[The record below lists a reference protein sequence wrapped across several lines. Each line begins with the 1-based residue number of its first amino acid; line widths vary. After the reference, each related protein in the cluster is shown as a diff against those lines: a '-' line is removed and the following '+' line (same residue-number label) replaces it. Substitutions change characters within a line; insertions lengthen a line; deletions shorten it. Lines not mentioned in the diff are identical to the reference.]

1 MKQCDYRLQSLEKES
16 IDFLWKSDT
25 LKLPYNPEYYLATNG
40 SLGYYKDRDLW
51 VVGHFTGVMDKYG
64 DLTTYVCRTLATD
77 PETFTLKKHEEVI
90 VCGNTRLYRPFNNE
104 RNWFCEMKEEADV
117 SIETQLLASR
127 LSKAFAAESDAQK
140 RQIELALSMIKKG
153 LPAVIVTSL
162 LEELKTVDLT
172 DPNQIEKM
180 QYLSSFF
187 QTLEKRDSNFFGIDL
202 EIIDKKAQVTSPEIK
217 QYDDLTTMNYL
228 VKKEARKA
236 FVDEMKEAGYDIEI
250 IPNPVFFDEPKDEDI
265 DNGTFDE
272 AEPEEP
278 EEQEETVE
286 ETVEEEV
293 KDNGNNEN

>member
-1 MKQCDYRLQSLEKES
+1 MKKSDYRLQSLEKES

-25 LKLPYNPEYYLATNG
+25 LKLPYNPEYYLSTNG

-51 VVGHFTGVMDKYG
+51 VVGHFTGVMDDYG

-77 PETFTLKKHEEVI
+77 PETFILKKHEEVI

-104 RNWFCEMKEEADV
+104 RNWFSEMKEEADV
-117 SIETQLLASR
+117 SMEVQLLASR
-127 LSKAFAAESDAQK
+127 LSKAFAAESDSQK

-162 LEELKTVDLT
+162 LEDLKTVDLT

-236 FVDEMKEAGYDIEI
+236 FVEEMKEAGYDIDI

-265 DNGTFDE
+265 DNGTFEE
-272 AEPEEP
+272 AEPEEV
-278 EEQEETVE
+278 EETVE
-286 ETVEEEV
+286 ETEVKEEV
-293 KDNGNNEN
+293 EQNGNNED